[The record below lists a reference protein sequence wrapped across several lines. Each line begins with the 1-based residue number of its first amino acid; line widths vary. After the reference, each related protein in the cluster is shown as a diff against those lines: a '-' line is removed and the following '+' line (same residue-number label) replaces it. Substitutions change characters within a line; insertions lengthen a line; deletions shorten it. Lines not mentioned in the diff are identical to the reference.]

1 MDDGCVLVVVP
12 DVPPVLRELCRTDGN
27 MGNDDPCHQSV
38 VWMMLSVRRYAMGL
52 KLQAMQKNVLPW
64 LLNDTTA
71 DRTVGRS

>member
-1 MDDGCVLVVVP
+1 
-12 DVPPVLRELCRTDGN
+12 
-27 MGNDDPCHQSV
+27 
-38 VWMMLSVRRYAMGL
+38 MGL